1 MSAKHPKISQ
11 TPAEAIAKRK
21 RKYNQRE
28 EVMTFVKR
36 LFWLAAMLLLIF
48 GLVFG
53 VVPMSDNAMR
63 PGISAGDLLFYFRRN
78 SGYNDGDVVVWR
90 RGGKTWAG
98 RIVARGGDTVDIDD
112 DGHLAINGNRK
123 IETDIVYQ
131 TARYGNRVTYP
142 LTLKAG
148 QFFVLG
154 DYRIGAKDSRYDGP
168 IPQEAIA
175 GKVILVMRGSDL

>member
-1 MSAKHPKISQ
+1 MRAKYLKISR
-11 TPAEAIAKRK
+11 TPAEAIAGRK
-21 RKYNQRE
+21 RKYHQRE

-48 GLVFG
+48 GLIFG
-53 VVPMSDNAMR
+53 VTPMPDNAMH
-63 PGISAGDLLFYFRRN
+63 PGISAGDLLLYFRRAA
-78 SGYNDGDVVVWR
+78 GYSDGDVVVWR
-90 RGGKTWAG
+90 KGGKTWAG
-98 RIVARGGDTVDIDD
+98 RIAARSGDTVDIDD

-131 TARYGNRVTYP
+131 TTRYGDRVTYP

-154 DYRIGAKDSRYDGP
+154 DYRIGARDSRYDGP
-168 IPQEAIA
+168 ISQEAIA
-175 GKVILVMRGSDL
+175 GKVILVIRGSDL